1 MNKIIDGFKLKV
13 IAILA
18 MLLNHIDSGFSIYE
32 QSSLAFFFTEFIG
45 KLTFPIIA
53 YLLVEGFFTCNR
65 KLYAIR
71 MMFFG

>member
-1 MNKIIDGFKLKV
+1 MYRVNKIIDGFKLKV

-53 YLLVEGFFTCNR
+53 YLLVEGFFLHVIENFM
-65 KLYAIR
+65 L
-71 MMFFG
+71 